1 MIVID
6 NFTDGSFVP
15 IFYDR
20 KHINTYLV
28 QQLKSAMTL
37 DALDE
42 FEINFDTHYELEIP
56 KGIRIHKDLK
66 KFFKIVS
73 GKGYRLISIK
83 GITLQIRKQVDNSA
97 HEIMWKDLIAL
108 PRSIEKK
115 LLLLMEKCSIRSQ
128 G

>member
-28 QQLKSAMTL
+28 QQFRSAM
-37 DALDE
+37 ALDLLMD
-42 FEINFDTHYELEIP
+42 FEVNFDSHYELEVP

-66 KFFKIVS
+66 KFFKVVS
-73 GKGYRLISIK
+73 GEGYRLISIK
-83 GITLQIRKQVDNSA
+83 GITLQISQEKVDLGLV
-97 HEIMWKDLIAL
+97 IMWKDVISL
-108 PRSIEKK
+108 PRGIEKK

-128 G
+128 E